1 MVRIASWRQHG
12 VHEVRETKAIGCSQA
27 QPNTGKYRLA
37 QPTRTAGKHVLY
49 SNEAVQRRG

>member
-1 MVRIASWRQHG
+1 M
-12 VHEVRETKAIGCSQA
+12 HEVRETKAIGCSQA